1 MHWGRLI
8 FQLPK
13 RSGIVLALEGLALGW
28 YRLLMDWLSC
38 LLLGVLLEVGAE
50 GLFILFYY
58 DVVDF
63 VAVWVLEFK
72 GGRAVIEEL
81 K

>member
-13 RSGIVLALEGLALGW
+13 RSGIVLAWKGLALGW
-28 YRLLMDWLSC
+28 YSLLMDWLSC
-38 LLLGVLLEVGAE
+38 LLLGVLFEVGAE

-63 VAVWVLEFK
+63 VAVRVLKFE

>member
-13 RSGIVLALEGLALGW
+13 RSGIVLAWEGLALGW
-28 YRLLMDWLSC
+28 YILLMDWLSC
-38 LLLGVLLEVGAE
+38 LLLGVLLEVRAE

-58 DVVDF
+58 DIVNF
-63 VAVWVLEFK
+63 VAVRVLEFK

>member
-1 MHWGRLI
+1 MQRGRLI

-13 RSGIVLALEGLALGW
+13 RSGIVLAWKGLALGW
-28 YRLLMDWLSC
+28 YSLLMDWLSC
-38 LLLGVLLEVGAE
+38 LLLGVLFEVGAE

-63 VAVWVLEFK
+63 VAVGVLEFK
-72 GGRAVIEEL
+72 GGRAVIKEL

>member
-1 MHWGRLI
+1 
-8 FQLPK
+8 
-13 RSGIVLALEGLALGW
+13 
-28 YRLLMDWLSC
+28 MDWLSC
-38 LLLGVLLEVGAE
+38 LLSGVLLEVGAE

-63 VAVWVLEFK
+63 VAVGVLEFK

>member
-13 RSGIVLALEGLALGW
+13 RSGIALALEGLALGW

-63 VAVWVLEFK
+63 VAVRVLEFK
-72 GGRAVIEEL
+72 GGRAVIDKL